1 MSIFRSRWLLALLL
15 AVLPIQTLRAD
26 ALVLVHG
33 YLGDANSWFE
43 SGVAQQLQRAGWRFG
58 GFLAPGPQGV
68 TVRGEGGGENRYYV
82 MTLPSEAPFEY
93 QLRLL
98 EPMLEAVRK
107 RHPDE
112 RLSIAG
118 HSLGGVLGRYAM
130 VLHPDLKV
138 DDLITIAS
146 PHLGTN
152 KAELALL
159 AGSTPLSMMAP
170 MLGGGTI
177 NRSRG
182 LYSQLVREA
191 PGTFLYWLNHQKHPD
206 AHYFS
211 VVRKDDGGISLGDMV
226 VPESSQDMNNVA
238 ALRGRS
244 YTRHSASGHG
254 LEAEDGRNILLAL
267 QYPR

>member
-1 MSIFRSRWLLALLL
+1 MFRNCWLL
-15 AVLPIQTLRAD
+15 AVLLLWLPMQVARAD

-43 SGVAQQLQRAGWRFG
+43 SGVAQVLQRAGWRFG
-58 GFLAPGPQGV
+58 GFLVPGPQGV
-68 TVRGEGGGENRYYV
+68 SIRGEGSGKNRYYV
-82 MTLPSEAPFEY
+82 MTLPSEAPFEI
-93 QLRLL
+93 QLRLF
-98 EPMLEAVRK
+98 EPMLKAVRK
-107 RHPDE
+107 RHSEE
-112 RLSIAG
+112 RLSIVG
-118 HSLGGVLGRYAM
+118 HSLGGVLARYAM

-170 MLGGGTI
+170 MFGAGTI

-182 LYSQLVREA
+182 LYSELVREA

-211 VVRKDDGGISLGDMV
+211 VIRKDDGGISLGDMV
-226 VPESSQDMNNVA
+226 VPEASQDMNKVA

-267 QYPR
+267 QYSR

>member
-1 MSIFRSRWLLALLL
+1 MHRNSWVFAVVLLCLWPLQA
-15 AVLPIQTLRAD
+15 ARAD

-43 SGVAQQLQRAGWRFG
+43 SGVAQRLQQAGWRFG
-58 GFLAPGPQGV
+58 GFLVPGPQGI
-68 TVRGEGGGENRYYV
+68 TLRGSGTGKDRYYV

-98 EPMLEAVRK
+98 EPMLKEVR
-107 RHPDE
+107 RLHPDE
-112 RLSIAG
+112 PFNIVG

-130 VLHPDLKV
+130 VLHSDLHV
-138 DDLITIAS
+138 DRLITIAS
-146 PHLGTN
+146 PHLGTD

-159 AGSTPLSMMAP
+159 AGSTPLSMVAP
-170 MLGGGTI
+170 MFGGGTI

-182 LYSQLVREA
+182 LYSQLVREE
-191 PGTFLYWLNHQKHPD
+191 PGTFLYWLNRQAHPK

-211 VVRKDDGGISLGDMV
+211 VVRKDGKGISLGDLV

-244 YTRHSASGHG
+244 YTRHSSAGHE
-254 LEAEDGRNILLAL
+254 LDAEDGRNILRAL
-267 QYPR
+267 RYPL